1 LFFTHLYVEES
12 WKSFVPWL
20 GHRPGYEDFDPA
32 GSYEPYD
39 KETVLGYLEFCRE
52 HVAARVRSM
61 KLDELE
67 GHGDRTLI
75 NLELQIYS
83 IRHLMQHAGEVL
95 ERLAAR
101 TGAEIDWVGWQH
113 D

>member
-1 LFFTHLYVEES
+1 
-12 WKSFVPWL
+12 
-20 GHRPGYEDFDPA
+20 
-32 GSYEPYD
+32 
-39 KETVLGYLEFCRE
+39 
-52 HVAARVRSM
+52 M

-83 IRHLMQHAGEVL
+83 IRHLMQHAGEL
-95 ERLAAR
+95 MERLAAR
-101 TGAEIDWVGWQH
+101 TGAEIDWVSWQH